1 MKAMRCYFLKNGVI
15 RAVDVVRCTT
25 DETGI
30 EHALQLFENRKAEFA
45 GFELWDG
52 ARLVHQHPANVRQP
66 A

>member
-1 MKAMRCYFLKNGVI
+1 MRCYFLKNGVI

-25 DETGI
+25 DEVGI
-30 EHALQLFENRKAEFA
+30 DHALQLFETRKAEFA

-52 ARLVHQHPANVRQP
+52 VRLVHQHPATVRQP